1 MSDERPG
8 VAAFRPDQLAGFR
21 IGVTSDRRSADLIDA
36 FERRGATVLHA
47 PTVHMRH
54 ADDDAPVIADT
65 QRIIDAAPDVLLA
78 TTSYG
83 MRRWFEVADSAG
95 LGEALQHTLAEST
108 ILVRGPKARGAV
120 RAAGLDDAGMSD
132 EETTASLVGK
142 VIAKFPSGIT
152 VAVQLHGQPDEAQLQ
167 RLRDAGDTVITVAP
181 YSWSVAA
188 DTDERVTRLVEAIA
202 ARQLDCVTFTSAPAV
217 DGLFAAALARG
228 RYTDVVDALSSDV
241 VAAGVGPVTVAP
253 LIAAGIDPL
262 QPDRFRMGALI
273 RLVCEHLEARSTRR
287 ITTRH
292 GDVELRGSLAIVRGT
307 PIRLTPT
314 SLSLFRALVAANGAV
329 VSRKELSIA
338 LADESDQY
346 DEHAME
352 VSLSRLRQSL
362 GTPGLV
368 ATVVKRGYRLDV

>member
-1 MSDERPG
+1 MGDERPG

-47 PTVHMRH
+47 PTVHMQH
-54 ADDDAPVIADT
+54 AEDDAPVIADT
-65 QRIIDAAPDVLLA
+65 VQIIRAAPDVLLA

-95 LGEALQHTLAEST
+95 LGEDLQRSLEEST

-120 RAAGLDDAGMSD
+120 RAAGLDDTGMSD

-142 VIAKFPSGIT
+142 VISEFPAGIT
-152 VAVQLHGQPDEAQLQ
+152 VAVQLHGTTDEAQLQ

-181 YSWSVAA
+181 YTWSVAE
-188 DTDERVTRLVEAIA
+188 DDDERATRLVEAIA
-202 ARQLDCVTFTSAPAV
+202 SRQLDCVTFTSAPAV
-217 DGLFAAALARG
+217 DGLLIAALARG
-228 RYTDVVDALSSDV
+228 RHAEVVEAFRSDI
-241 VAAGVGPVTVAP
+241 VAASVGPVTSAP
-253 LIAAGIDPL
+253 LIAAGITPL

-273 RLVCEHLEARSTRR
+273 RLVCEHLEAQSTRR
-287 ITTRH
+287 VVTRH
-292 GDVELRGSLAIVRGT
+292 GEVELRGTVAIVAGT
-307 PIRLTPT
+307 QVRLTPT

-329 VSRKELSIA
+329 VSRKDLSFA
-338 LADESDQY
+338 LADEC

-362 GTPGLV
+362 GMPGLV

>member
-1 MSDERPG
+1 MGDERPG

-36 FERRGATVLHA
+36 FERRGASVLHA
-47 PTVHMRH
+47 PTVHMQH
-54 ADDDAPVIADT
+54 AEDDAPVIADT
-65 QRIIDAAPDVLLA
+65 ERIIAERPHVLLA

-95 LGEALQHTLAEST
+95 LGEDLQRVLAASS

-120 RAAGLDDAGMSD
+120 RAAGLDDDGMSD

-142 VIAKFPSGIT
+142 VIAEFPTGST
-152 VAVQLHGQPDEAQLQ
+152 VAVQLHGKVDEGQLR
-167 RLRDAGDTVITVAP
+167 RLAAAGYRVVTVAP
-181 YSWSVAA
+181 YSWSVAG
-188 DTDERVTRLVEAIA
+188 DGDERVTRLVDAIA
-202 ARQLDCVTFTSAPAV
+202 GRQLDCVTFTSAPAV
-217 DGLFAAALARG
+217 DGLFIAALARG
-228 RYTDVVDALSSDV
+228 RHGEVVEALRSGV
-241 VAAGVGPVTVAP
+241 VAAGVGPVTTAP
-253 LIAAGIDPL
+253 LVAAGVNPL

-273 RLVCEHLEARSTRR
+273 RLVCEHLEDRSTQR
-287 ITTRH
+287 ISTRH
-292 GDVELRGSLAIVRGT
+292 GEVELRGSLAIVGGT
-307 PIRLTPT
+307 AVRLTPA

-329 VSRKELSIA
+329 VSRKQLSLA
-338 LADESDQY
+338 LDGAA

>member
-8 VAAFRPDQLAGFR
+8 VAAFRTDQLAGFR

-36 FERRGATVLHA
+36 FERRGASVLHA

-65 QRIIDAAPDVLLA
+65 EHIIAARPDVLLA

-95 LGEALQHTLAEST
+95 LGEDLQRVLGDST

-120 RAAGLDDAGMSD
+120 RAAGLDDQGMSD

-142 VIAKFPSGIT
+142 VIAELPSGMT
-152 VAVQLHGQPDEAQLQ
+152 VAVQLHGSTDVDQLQ
-167 RLRDAGDTVITVAP
+167 RLRDAGDRVITVAP

-188 DTDERVTRLVEAIA
+188 DDDERVSRLLDAIA
-202 ARQLDCVTFTSAPAV
+202 GRQLDCVTFTSAPAV
-217 DGLFAAALARG
+217 DGLFIAALARG
-228 RYTDVVDALSSDV
+228 RYTEVVDAFRSDV
-241 VAAGVGPVTVAP
+241 VAAGVGPVTTAP
-253 LIAAGIDPL
+253 LVAVGIEPL

-273 RLVCEHLEARSTRR
+273 RLVCEHLEARSTPRV
-287 ITTRH
+287 TTRH
-292 GDVELRGSLAIVRGT
+292 GDVELRGSLAIVDGT
-307 PIRLTPT
+307 PVRLTPA
-314 SLSLFRALVAANGAV
+314 SLSLFRALVAANGAI
-329 VSRKELSIA
+329 VSRRELSIA
-338 LADESDQY
+338 LDGGG
-346 DEHAME
+346 DEHALE

-362 GTPGLV
+362 GRPGLV
-368 ATVVKRGYRLDV
+368 STVVKRGYRLDV

>member
-1 MSDERPG
+1 MGDDRPG

-36 FERRGATVLHA
+36 FERRGASVLHA
-47 PTVHMRH
+47 PTVHMQH
-54 ADDDAPVIADT
+54 AEDDAPVIADT
-65 QRIIDAAPDVLLA
+65 ERVIAEQPTVLLA

-95 LGEALQHTLAEST
+95 LGEDLQRVLGRSA

-120 RAAGLDDAGMSD
+120 RAAGLDDDGMSD
-132 EETTASLVGK
+132 EETTASLVSK
-142 VIAKFPSGIT
+142 VIAEFPVGST
-152 VAVQLHGQPDEAQLQ
+152 VAVQLHGRVDEGQLE
-167 RLRDAGDTVITVAP
+167 RLASAGYRVVTVAP
-181 YSWSVAA
+181 YSWSVAGEG
-188 DTDERVTRLVEAIA
+188 DERVTRLVDAIA
-202 ARQLDCVTFTSAPAV
+202 GRQLDCVTFTSAPAV
-217 DGLFAAALARG
+217 DGLFIAALARG
-228 RYTDVVDALSSDV
+228 RHREVVDALRSDV
-241 VAAGVGPVTVAP
+241 VAAGVGPVTTAP
-253 LIAAGIDPL
+253 LVAAGVTPL

-273 RLVCEHLEARSTRR
+273 RLVCEHLEARSTQRL
-287 ITTRH
+287 TTRH
-292 GDVELRGSLAIVRGT
+292 GDIELRGSLAIVGGT
-307 PIRLTPT
+307 PVRLTPA

-329 VSRKELSIA
+329 VSRKQLSLA
-338 LADESDQY
+338 LDGAA

>member
-1 MSDERPG
+1 MGDERPG

-21 IGVTSDRRSADLIDA
+21 IGVTSDRRSGDLIDA
-36 FERRGATVLHA
+36 FERRGASVLHA
-47 PTVHMRH
+47 PTVHMQH

-65 QRIIDAAPDVLLA
+65 ERIIAAAPDILLA

-95 LGEALQHTLAEST
+95 LGEELQRVLADST

-120 RAAGLDDAGMSD
+120 RAAGLDDDGMSD

-142 VIAKFPSGIT
+142 VIAEHAVGLT
-152 VAVQLHGQPDEAQLQ
+152 VAVQLHGQVDAEQLQ
-167 RLRDAGDTVITVAP
+167 RLRDAGHRVITVAP
-181 YSWSVAA
+181 YTWSVAG
-188 DTDERVTRLVEAIA
+188 DEDERVTRLVDAIA
-202 ARQLDCVTFTSAPAV
+202 GRQLDCVTFTSAPAV
-217 DGLFAAALARG
+217 DGLFIAALARG
-228 RYTDVVDALSSDV
+228 RQAEVVDALRSDV
-241 VAAGVGPVTVAP
+241 VAAGVGPVTIAP
-253 LIAAGIDPL
+253 LVAAGITPL

-287 ITTRH
+287 VTTRH
-292 GDVELRGSLAIVRGT
+292 GEVELRGSLAIVGGT
-307 PIRLTPT
+307 PVRLTPA

-329 VSRKELSIA
+329 VSRKELSVA
-338 LADESDQY
+338 LDADGDA

>member
-1 MSDERPG
+1 MVDERAGAP
-8 VAAFRPDQLAGFR
+8 AFRSDQLAGFR

-36 FERRGATVLHA
+36 FERRGASVLHA

-65 QRIIDAAPDVLLA
+65 QRIIAAAPEVLLA

-95 LGEALQHTLAEST
+95 LGEDLHRVLSVTT

-142 VIAKFPSGIT
+142 VIAEFPPGTS
-152 VAVQLHGQPDEAQLQ
+152 VAVQLHGQTDEVQLR
-167 RLRDAGDTVITVAP
+167 RLRDAGDHVITVAP
-181 YSWSVAA
+181 YTWSVAT
-188 DTDERVTRLVEAIA
+188 DTDERASRLVDAIA
-202 ARQLDCVTFTSAPAV
+202 GRQLDCVTFTSAPAV
-217 DGLFAAALARG
+217 DGLLIAALARG
-228 RYTDVVDALSSDV
+228 RYSEVLEAFREDI
-241 VAAGVGPVTVAP
+241 VAATVGPVTSAP
-253 LIAAGIDPL
+253 LVSVGIEPL

-273 RLVCEHLEARSTRR
+273 RQVCEHLEARSTRR
-287 ITTRH
+287 VSTRH
-292 GDVELRGSLAIVRGT
+292 GDIELRGSVAVVAGT
-307 PIRLTPT
+307 PVRLTPT

-329 VSRKELSIA
+329 VSRRELAVA
-338 LADESDQY
+338 LDGGC

>member
-1 MSDERPG
+1 MGDERAG
-8 VAAFRPDQLAGFR
+8 VPAFRPDQLAGFR

-36 FERRGATVLHA
+36 FERRGASVLHA

-65 QRIIDAAPDVLLA
+65 QRIIAASPDVLLA

-95 LGEALQHTLAEST
+95 LGEDLHRVLSGTT

-142 VIAKFPSGIT
+142 VIAEFPPGTS
-152 VAVQLHGQPDEAQLQ
+152 VAVQLHGQPDVAQLR
-167 RLRDAGDTVITVAP
+167 RLRDAGDHVITVAP
-181 YSWSVAA
+181 YTWSVAT
-188 DTDERVTRLVEAIA
+188 DTDERATRLVDAIVG
-202 ARQLDCVTFTSAPAV
+202 RQLDCVTFTSAPAV
-217 DGLFAAALARG
+217 DGLLIAALARG
-228 RYTDVVDALSSDV
+228 RYGEVLEAFREDI
-241 VAAGVGPVTVAP
+241 VAATVGPVTSAP
-253 LIAAGIDPL
+253 LVSVGIEPL

-273 RLVCEHLEARSTRR
+273 RQVCEHLEARSTRR
-287 ITTRH
+287 VSTRH
-292 GDVELRGSLAIVRGT
+292 GDIELRGSVAVVAGT
-307 PIRLTPT
+307 PVRLTPT

-329 VSRKELSIA
+329 VSRRELAVA
-338 LADESDQY
+338 LDGGC

>member
-1 MSDERPG
+1 MTDERGAVP
-8 VAAFRPDQLAGFR
+8 AFRPDQLAGFR

-36 FERRGATVLHA
+36 FERRGAAVLHA
-47 PTVHMRH
+47 PTVQMQH
-54 ADDDAPVIADT
+54 AHDDVPVIADT
-65 QRIIDAAPDVLLA
+65 ERIIAARPDVLLA

-95 LGEALQHTLAEST
+95 LGEDLQRVLAGST

-132 EETTASLVGK
+132 EETTASLVTK
-142 VIAKFPSGIT
+142 VIGEYPAGIT

-167 RLRDAGDTVITVAP
+167 RLRDAGYSVLAVAP
-181 YSWSVAA
+181 YSWSVA
-188 DTDERVTRLVEAIA
+188 DDDDERVTRLVDAIA

-217 DGLFAAALARG
+217 DGLFCAALARG
-228 RYTDVVDALSSDV
+228 RYTEVIDALRSDV
-241 VAAGVGPVTVAP
+241 VAATVGPVTSAP
-253 LIAAGIDPL
+253 LIAVGVTPL

-273 RLVCEHLEARSTRR
+273 RLTCEYLEAEATRR
-287 ITTRH
+287 VTTRH
-292 GDVELRGSLAIVRGT
+292 GDVELRGSLAIVDGM
-307 PIRLTPT
+307 PVRLTPA
-314 SLSLFRALVAANGAV
+314 SLSLFRALVAADGAV
-329 VSRKELSIA
+329 VSRHELAVA
-338 LADESDQY
+338 LAGEN

-362 GTPGLV
+362 ATPGLV

>member
-1 MSDERPG
+1 MGDERPG
-8 VAAFRPDQLAGFR
+8 IAPFRPDQLAGFR

-36 FERRGATVLHA
+36 FERRGASVLHA
-47 PTVHMRH
+47 PTVHMQH

-65 QRIIDAAPDVLLA
+65 ERILAARPDVLLA

-95 LGEALQHTLAEST
+95 LGEDLQRVLGEST

-120 RAAGLDDAGMSD
+120 RAAGLDDDGMSD

-142 VIAKFPSGIT
+142 VIAEHPAGIT
-152 VAVQLHGQPDEAQLQ
+152 VAVQLHGQVDEEQLE
-167 RLRDAGDTVITVAP
+167 RLRDAGNRVLTVAP
-181 YSWSVAA
+181 YTWSVAG
-188 DTDERVTRLVEAIA
+188 DGDERVTRLIDAIA
-202 ARQLDCVTFTSAPAV
+202 GRQLDCVTFTSAPAV
-217 DGLFAAALARG
+217 DGLFIAALARG
-228 RYTDVVDALSSDV
+228 RHTEVVDALQTDV
-241 VAAGVGPVTVAP
+241 VAAGVGPVTTAP
-253 LIAAGIDPL
+253 LVAAGIEPL

-287 ITTRH
+287 VSTRH
-292 GDVELRGSLAIVRGT
+292 GEVELRGSLAIVGGT
-307 PIRLTPT
+307 PVRLTPA

-329 VSRKELSIA
+329 VSRRELSFA
-338 LADESDQY
+338 LDGDT

>member
-36 FERRGATVLHA
+36 FERRGASVLHA
-47 PTVHMRH
+47 PTVHIRH
-54 ADDDAPVIADT
+54 VEDDAPVISDT
-65 QRIIDAAPDVLLA
+65 QRIIAAEPDVLLA

-95 LGEALQHTLAEST
+95 LGEQLQHVLATST

-132 EETTASLVGK
+132 DETTASLVSI
-142 VIAKFPSGIT
+142 VIATFPPGIT
-152 VAVQLHGQPDEAQLQ
+152 VAVQLYGHTDNAQLQ
-167 RLRDAGDTVITVAP
+167 RLRDAGNTVITVAP
-181 YSWSVAA
+181 YAWSAA
-188 DTDERVTRLVEAIA
+188 DDRDDRVTRLIDAIA
-202 ARQLDCVTFTSAPAV
+202 DRQLDCVTFTHAPAV
-217 DGLFAAALARG
+217 DGLFCAARARG
-228 RYTDVVDALSSDV
+228 RFAEVLDALISDV
-241 VAAGVGPVTVAP
+241 AAAGVGPVTTAP
-253 LIAAGIDPL
+253 LAAAGITPL
-262 QPDRFRMGALI
+262 QPDRFRLGALI

-287 ITTRH
+287 VTTRH
-292 GDVELRGSLAIVRGT
+292 GDVELRGSLAIVAGT
-307 PIRLTPT
+307 PVRLTPT

-329 VSRKELSIA
+329 VSRKELSVA
-338 LADESDQY
+338 LADAC

-362 GTPGLV
+362 GVPGLV

>member
-1 MSDERPG
+1 VSDERPG

-21 IGVTSDRRSADLIDA
+21 IGVTSDRRSGDLIDA
-36 FERRGATVLHA
+36 FERRGANVLHA

-54 ADDDAPVIADT
+54 AEDDAPVIADT
-65 QRIIDAAPDVLLA
+65 ERIIAAAPTVLLA

-95 LGEALQHTLAEST
+95 LGEELQRVLAAST

-142 VIAKFPSGIT
+142 VVAEFPAGIT
-152 VAVQLHGQPDEAQLQ
+152 VAVQLHGHTDEAQLE
-167 RLRDAGDTVITVAP
+167 RLRAAGNTVITVAP
-181 YSWSVAA
+181 YSWTVA
-188 DTDERVTRLVEAIA
+188 DDEDERAGRLVEAIA
-202 ARQLDCVTFTSAPAV
+202 SRQLDCVTFTSAPAV
-217 DGLFAAALARG
+217 DGLFFAAAARG
-228 RYTDVVDALSSDV
+228 RYEEVVAALTGDV
-241 VAAGVGPVTVAP
+241 VAASVGPVTSAP
-253 LIAAGIDPL
+253 LAAAGITPL
-262 QPDRFRMGALI
+262 QPDRYRMGALI

-287 ITTRH
+287 VVTRH
-292 GDVELRGSLAIVRGT
+292 GEVELRGSLAIVRGT
-307 PIRLTPT
+307 PVRLTPA

-329 VSRKELSIA
+329 VSRRELSIA
-338 LADESDQY
+338 LSGEA